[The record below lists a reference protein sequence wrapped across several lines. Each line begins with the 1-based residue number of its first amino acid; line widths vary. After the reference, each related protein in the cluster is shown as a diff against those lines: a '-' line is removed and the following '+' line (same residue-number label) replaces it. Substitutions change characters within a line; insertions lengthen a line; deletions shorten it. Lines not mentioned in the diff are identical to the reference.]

1 MSLGAGELESGPVS
15 PSPTRSPCGLGS
27 GVLDD
32 RLHDRRGGLQVLYL
46 TLAGAQVRG
55 PDFWSYAPARRPL
68 LRDTRPMSTSDEE
81 PLHGLG
87 GRLRLA
93 TSPGYLPTLAAHLS
107 GLVGPSQ
114 GPRPRVHSSLAASCA
129 KPRPRLHNLFQL
141 LAVDKLVVERLGTAD
156 RHGLL
161 AYGIPVHEWGSS
173 SCFGPETW
181 PMVKFTLQRARVEAA
196 SGRSSM
202 RRDSAPFSMQECLS
216 RRQRLLRGA
225 AFPSRRGSR
234 PSSSSP

>member
-46 TLAGAQVRG
+46 TLAGAQAGARTSGPTPRRVVRCSGTLG
-55 PDFWSYAPARRPL
+55 PCR
-68 LRDTRPMSTSDEE
+68 TSDEE

-107 GLVGPSQ
+107 GLVGPSH

-202 RRDSAPFSMQECLS
+202 RRDSAP
-216 RRQRLLRGA
+216 
-225 AFPSRRGSR
+225 
-234 PSSSSP
+234 SPCRSA